1 MQYLGG
7 KEKISKQICNFLE
20 SVRKPGQLFVDLTVG
35 GCSIISKMQ
44 YPKEGYDIHPAL
56 ISLYKKL
63 STGDITLPD
72 SVTYEE
78 HKLARNFSNDNPLKA
93 FIGFGCS
100 FAGDYFR
107 GYAKNNRGQNY
118 AKNAKNS
125 LIRKFKTLQNVKFE
139 QLDLFLY
146 EGCSNLI
153 YIDPPYK
160 GTTKYSVDFNYDLFW
175 DKVRELSK
183 NNDVYV
189 SEYQAP
195 SDFTCVFKVD
205 KKLGL
210 RKKEG
215 GQIMTEE
222 KMFKYSSNTIKLL
235 K

>member
-7 KEKISKQICNFLE
+7 KEKISKKICNFLE

-44 YPKEGYDIHPAL
+44 YPKEGYDLHPAL

-63 STGDITLPD
+63 CEGDVELPD
-72 SVTYEE
+72 IITQEE
-78 HKLARNFSNDNPLKA
+78 YKAARAFSDDNPLKA

-100 FAGDYFR
+100 FSGRYFKGFARNSR
-107 GYAKNNRGQNY
+107 GCNY
-118 AKNAKNS
+118 AKSAKNS
-125 LIRKFKTLQNVKFE
+125 LIKKFKTLQNVKFE

-146 EGCSNLI
+146 EGCGNLI

-160 GTTKYSVDFNYDLFW
+160 GTTKYSIKFDYNLFW
-175 DKVRELSK
+175 NKVRELSK

-189 SEYQAP
+189 SEYNAP
-195 SDFTCVFKVD
+195 DDFLCVLELK

-210 RKKEG
+210 RKLDK
-215 GQIMTEE
+215 GQVVTIE
-222 KMFKYSSNTIKLL
+222 KVFKYKG
-235 K
+235 